1 MADYDNEEL
10 GVGHPN
16 HPANQPDEPSMSE
29 LGFSLLTLQECLD
42 YYKETKD
49 IEPLENK
56 IKEVSESNKMAKE
69 IVVQVIRV
77 LRGTGFDSTANI
89 LCKLRDF
96 IVE

>member
-16 HPANQPDEPSMSE
+16 HPANQPEKLSNSE

-56 IKEVSESNKMAKE
+56 IKEVSEGNKMSKE
-69 IVVQVIRV
+69 IVIQVIRV
-77 LRGTGFDSTANI
+77 LRETGFDATANF
-89 LCKLRDF
+89 LCKARDS